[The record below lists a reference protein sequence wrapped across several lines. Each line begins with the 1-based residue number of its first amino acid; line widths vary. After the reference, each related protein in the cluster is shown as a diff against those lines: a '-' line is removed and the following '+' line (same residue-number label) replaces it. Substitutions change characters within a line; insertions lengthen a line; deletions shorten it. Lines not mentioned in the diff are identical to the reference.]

1 MTKTSKNK
9 QKILTVLLV
18 ALAVS
23 VVYRITHPFKQKQV
37 DTLTFVGKKYIKKI
51 TGNKVSHYR
60 GNPTNIM
67 LTLIENS
74 PQHSGRVVKNIF
86 STKTSAQ
93 EGRDKAEFGIK
104 QPANAPSDMQN
115 NMKNS
120 GTSSTK
126 QAGFAFSGLKV
137 FGMYETDKDKVIFM
151 ERGKDILALR
161 EGDTIDGKF
170 KVQKIS
176 NKKVT
181 IKSKDSDKPF
191 FIDMN
196 ELENN

>member
-1 MTKTSKNK
+1 MTKTGKNK
-9 QKILTVLLV
+9 QKILAVLL
-18 ALAVS
+18 AAFAVS
-23 VVYRITHPFKQKQV
+23 TVYRITHPFKQKQV
-37 DTLTFVGKKYIKKI
+37 DTLTFVGKKNIKNI
-51 TGNKVSHYR
+51 TGNKSDNYR
-60 GNPTNIM
+60 GTPTNIM
-67 LTLIENS
+67 LTLIEN
-74 PQHSGRVVKNIF
+74 PPHHSGSVVKNIF

-93 EGRDKAEFGIK
+93 ETRNKAEAGLK
-104 QPANAPSDMQN
+104 QPVNPTNDMPN
-115 NMKNS
+115 NMKGS
-120 GTSSTK
+120 ETSRTE
-126 QAGFAFSGLKV
+126 QADFTFSGLKV
-137 FGMYETDKDKVIFM
+137 FGMYETDKDKVIFL

-176 NKKVT
+176 NKMVT